1 MIEEHTIGEFTLV
14 TLLDGIF
21 LCSTDMIKAA
31 ASEEGAALFKSAGLP
46 AHSTPS
52 GHPAHQHPATY

>member
-31 ASEEGAALFKSAGLP
+31 ASEEGAALFRSAGLP
-46 AHSTPS
+46 AS
-52 GHPAHQHPATY
+52 GPVPEPINAFL